1 MNVIR
6 ISSTLLLLAASSSAF
21 AGTKDTG
28 DPDEDRPV
36 NIRSMPSVEIQERPI
51 MGPTLDMIGAHQS
64 GYLPIVMK
72 ASKALDM
79 EPAYADGIR
88 NGLELIYKRDYKAA
102 RAHFSALDQQFPGT
116 GISSSINALLWQ
128 ALMIENFD
136 FKYNKQY
143 EVSHTQAI
151 SELKQAVKAEKHLG
165 WTHFLMAGLTGV
177 EAIHYVRQ
185 SKYMAALSGA
195 FTAVE
200 HAEAS
205 RKAAPDFVDLALA
218 DGMYN
223 YWRTII
229 TNSSSMLPDFGDH
242 RALGIQQLQ
251 TVERE
256 GFFLRPAATLALT
269 FSWMQE
275 RDKKKAIAACEK
287 NRKMY
292 PDNVIN
298 NLLSG
303 QTYISARQ
311 FTKAVAVLDHLHT
324 VAPENNRAH
333 YYKGL
338 AKMRLGKKQEAIK
351 DFNTYLKSDHL
362 EDYQLG
368 MTHFRLG
375 QAFYSLKQYSDAE
388 KHYVLSV
395 KANGFKGAKSNL
407 SRLRKAKKE
416 GRIQY

>member
-1 MNVIR
+1 MKSIR
-6 ISSTLLLLAASSSAF
+6 ISSILLLLMSQSAW
-21 AGTKDTG
+21 AGPKDTG
-28 DPDEDRPV
+28 EPEEERPV
-36 NIRSMPSVEIQERPI
+36 NIRMLPSVEVRERP
-51 MGPTLDMIGAHQS
+51 MVGPTIDMLGMKQGA
-64 GYLPIVMK
+64 YLPIVYK
-72 ASKALDM
+72 ASEALDM
-79 EPAYADGIR
+79 DPEYADGIR
-88 NGLELIYKRDYKAA
+88 NGLELIYQRKYKVA
-102 RAHFSALDQQFPGT
+102 RAHFSELDQRFPGT
-116 GISSSINALLWQ
+116 GISAAINALLWQ

-143 EVSHTQAI
+143 EVSHAQAI
-151 SELKQAVKAEKHLG
+151 SELKQAIKAEKHLG

-185 SKYMAALSGA
+185 SKYMAALGGA

-242 RALGIQQLQ
+242 RALGIQQMQ
-251 TVERE
+251 TVEQE

-275 RDKKKAIAACEK
+275 RDRKKAIAACEK
-287 NRKMY
+287 NRKLY
-292 PDNVIN
+292 PNNVIN

-303 QTYISARQ
+303 QTYIAARQ
-311 FTKAVAVLDHLHT
+311 FTKAVEVLNQLHT
-324 VAPENNRAH
+324 IAPENNRAH

-338 AKMRLGKKQEAIK
+338 AKMRLGKKQDAIR
-351 DFNTYLKSDHL
+351 DFKTYLSSDHL
-362 EDYQLG
+362 EEYQLG

-375 QAFYSLKQYSDAE
+375 QSYYSLKEYALAE
-388 KHYVLSV
+388 KHYSLSI
-395 KANGFKGAKSNL
+395 KANGFKGAKNNL
-407 SRLRKAKKE
+407 AKLRKAKKE

>member
-1 MNVIR
+1 MKPIR
-6 ISSTLLLLAASSSAF
+6 ISSILVLLMAQSAW
-21 AGTKDTG
+21 AGPKDTG
-28 DPDEDRPV
+28 EPEEERPV
-36 NIRSMPSVEIQERPI
+36 NIRMLPSVEVRERP
-51 MGPTLDMIGAHQS
+51 MVGPTIDMLETKQGA
-64 GYLPIVMK
+64 YLPIVYK

-79 EPAYADGIR
+79 EPEYADGIR
-88 NGLELIYKRDYKAA
+88 SGLELIYQRKYKSA
-102 RAHFSALDQQFPGT
+102 RAHFSDLDQRFPGT
-116 GISSSINALLWQ
+116 GISAAINALLWQ

-143 EVSHTQAI
+143 EVSHAQAI
-151 SELKQAVKAEKHLG
+151 SELKQAIKAEKHLG

-185 SKYMAALSGA
+185 SKYMAALGGA

-229 TNSSSMLPDFGDH
+229 TSSSSMLPDFGDH
-242 RALGIQQLQ
+242 RALGIQQMQ
-251 TVERE
+251 TVEQE

-275 RDKKKAIAACEK
+275 RDRKKAIAACEK
-287 NRKMY
+287 NRKRY
-292 PDNVIN
+292 PNNVIN

-303 QTYISARQ
+303 QTYIAARQ
-311 FTKAVAVLDHLHT
+311 FTKAVEVLDHLHT

-338 AKMRLGKKQEAIK
+338 AKMRLGKKQDAIQ
-351 DFNTYLKSDHL
+351 DFKTYLSSDHL
-362 EDYQLG
+362 EEYQLG

-375 QAFYSLKQYSDAE
+375 QSYYSLKEYALAE
-388 KHYVLSV
+388 KHYALSV
-395 KANGFKGAKSNL
+395 KANGFKGAKNNL
-407 SRLRKAKKE
+407 AKLRKAKKE

>member
-1 MNVIR
+1 MNSIR
-6 ISSTLLLLAASSSAF
+6 ISSILLLLAAQSAW
-21 AGTKDTG
+21 AGPKDTG
-28 DPDEDRPV
+28 DPDEERPV
-36 NIRSMPSVEIQERPI
+36 NIRSMPSVEIRSRPL
-51 MGPTLDMIGAHQS
+51 MGPTLDMIGANQK
-64 GYLPIVMK
+64 GYLPIVIK

-79 EPAYADGIR
+79 DPAYANGIR
-88 NGLELIYKRDYKAA
+88 GGLELIYQRKYKAA
-102 RAHFSALDQQFPGT
+102 RAHFAALDQDFPGT

-143 EVSHTQAI
+143 EVSHAQAI
-151 SELKQAVKAEKHLG
+151 SELKQAIKEEKHLG

-185 SKYMAALSGA
+185 SKFIAALSGA

-205 RKAAPDFVDLALA
+205 RNAAPDFVDLALA

-251 TVERE
+251 KVEQE

-275 RDKKKAIAACEK
+275 RDRKKAIAACEK
-287 NRKMY
+287 NQKLY

-311 FTKAVAVLDHLHT
+311 FSKAVNVLNHLHT
-324 VAPENNRAH
+324 IAPKNNRAH

-338 AKMRLGKKQEAIK
+338 AKMRLGNKQEGIV
-351 DFNTYLKSDHL
+351 DFEKYLLSDHL
-362 EDYQLG
+362 EPYQLG

-375 QAFYSLKQYSDAE
+375 QAYYSLKDYAKAE
-388 KHYVLSV
+388 KHYLLSV
-395 KANGFKGAKSNL
+395 KANGFKGAKNNL